1 MFKFNFNI
9 NENDNNEYLNT
20 TEDNI
25 NLLDQE
31 SGYFR
36 IDDLQSIVQYS
47 KTKENVK
54 FL

>member
-9 NENDNNEYLNT
+9 NENDNNEYLNMKD
-20 TEDNI
+20 DNI
-25 NLLDQE
+25 DLSDQE

-36 IDDLQSIVQYS
+36 IDDLQSIVKCS